1 VTQVIEKP
9 PHTPK
14 NTNTG
19 SRFYLLAVS
28 KSPMLYWEGQTWS
41 TEKASVKAFPSYD
54 AAELVHPLAV
64 KKAPAGAMVI
74 ISPDLG

>member
-9 PHTPK
+9 PYTSK

-28 KSPMLYWEGQTWS
+28 KSPTLYWEGQTWS
-41 TEKASVKAFPSYD
+41 TARASVKAFPSYD
-54 AAELVHPLAV
+54 AAELEHPQAV

-74 ISPDLG
+74 ISPDLD

>member
-14 NTNTG
+14 NANTG

-28 KSPMLYWEGQTWS
+28 KSPMLYWEGRAWS
-41 TEKASVKAFPSYD
+41 TERASVKAFPSYA
-54 AAELVHPLAV
+54 AAELVHPQAL

-74 ISPDLG
+74 ITPDLS

>member
-9 PHTPK
+9 PYTPK

-28 KSPMLYWEGQTWS
+28 KSPMLYWEGQAWS
-41 TEKASVKAFPSYD
+41 TKKMSVKAFPSYE
-54 AAELVHPLAV
+54 AAELEHPQAV
-64 KKAPAGAMVI
+64 KKAPLGSMVI
-74 ISPDLG
+74 ISPDLD

>member
-1 VTQVIEKP
+1 MTQVIEKP
-9 PHTPK
+9 PHTSK

-28 KSPMLYWEGQTWS
+28 KSPMLYWEGQAWS
-41 TEKASVKAFPSYD
+41 TEKASVKAFPSYA
-54 AAELVHPLAV
+54 AAELVHPQAL

-74 ISPDLG
+74 ITPDLS

>member
-1 VTQVIEKP
+1 MTQVIEKP

-14 NTNTG
+14 NANAG

-28 KSPMLYWEGQTWS
+28 KSPMLYWEGQAWS
-41 TEKASVKAFPSYD
+41 AERASVKAFPSYA
-54 AAELVHPLAV
+54 AAELVHPQAL

-74 ISPDLG
+74 ITPDLS